1 MLKNVFLTTE
11 NVSIFEG
18 FCDELRDPS
27 SLVGPS
33 LAQVIGPAGRGKT
46 EAAKRRAVKTNDI
59 YIPPMILRSPGAF
72 LREIEFELAKT
83 KHHRI
88 EDCLSVIGQEMGR
101 ERRVIMIDE
110 ADLLKFSILEMCRNI
125 NERYACPFVFIGE
138 MGLAGKLERERRM
151 TSRLR
156 RKMTFNPV
164 SQADISLYFENAL
177 GSALSPPDVA
187 MVQRY
192 SKGDWRPVLTLAV
205 SIDRAISASGLREI
219 PDGLVK
225 GIIDDRES

>member
-1 MLKNVFLTTE
+1 MWVPT
-11 NVSIFEG
+11 
-18 FCDELRDPS
+18 
-27 SLVGPS
+27 
-33 LAQVIGPAGRGKT
+33 
-46 EAAKRRAVKTNDI
+46 
-59 YIPPMILRSPGAF
+59 
-72 LREIEFELAKT
+72 ELAKT

-88 EDCLSVIGQEMGR
+88 EDCLAVIGQEMGR
-101 ERRVIMIDE
+101 ERRVVMVDE

-164 SQADISLYFENAL
+164 SQADIYLYFE
-177 GSALSPPDVA
+177 SALRLSLPPSDVA
-187 MVQRY
+187 LIQRY

-205 SIDRAISASGLREI
+205 SVERAISASGLKEI
-219 PDGLVK
+219 PDGLIK
-225 GIIDDRES
+225 EIINDRES